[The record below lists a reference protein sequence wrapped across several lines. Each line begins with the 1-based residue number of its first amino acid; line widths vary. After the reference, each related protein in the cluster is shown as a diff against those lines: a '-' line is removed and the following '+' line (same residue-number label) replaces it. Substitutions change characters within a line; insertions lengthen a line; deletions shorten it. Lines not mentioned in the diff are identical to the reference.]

1 MKKFITPA
9 LLLGTILAYAQV
21 GIGTET
27 PEAMLDVAG
36 DLRIQEE
43 TLLEAPLKL
52 AYIEDEEV
60 LEFDDSHIILVSDI
74 SDENIVKKLSLDN
87 LRLALGLS
95 SRNTTIYS
103 ASNDGAWSLLS
114 LGIFGSGRVQGVDL
128 SATDVEIGD
137 ASLFSNAKYTAP
149 EDGIYSISFELQLE
163 GGVDLSLLG
172 GKSLVILQN
181 NAIIKQKVFDAVRVS
196 LLGVT
201 LAQVPVTSTEL
212 STLVELNEDDT
223 LSFGVF
229 TEGLLPIDLGLL
241 EENKVSISIHKISD
255 LLD

>member
-1 MKKFITPA
+1 
-9 LLLGTILAYAQV
+9 
-21 GIGTET
+21 
-27 PEAMLDVAG
+27 
-36 DLRIQEE
+36 LRIQEE

-103 ASNDGAWSLLS
+103 ASNDGGWSLLNLTLLGQRWS
-114 LGIFGSGRVQGVDL
+114 LVNL
-128 SATDVEIGD
+128 SAADTEIGD
-137 ASLFSNAKYTAP
+137 ASLFSNARYTAP
-149 EDGIYSISFELQLE
+149 EDGIYSVSFELQLE
-163 GGVDLSLLG
+163 GGVSLNLLG
-172 GKSLVILQN
+172 GQSLGILKN
-181 NAIIKQKVFDAVRVS
+181 DAVIKQKIFDAVNLS
-196 LLGVT
+196 LGGIG
-201 LAQVPVTSTEL
+201 LAQVPVTSSEL

-229 TEGLLPIDLGLL
+229 TEGLIPIDLGLL

>member
-60 LEFDDSHIILVSDI
+60 LEFDDSHIILFSDI
-74 SDENIVKKLSLDN
+74 SDEKIVKKLSLDN

-103 ASNDGAWSLLS
+103 ASNDGGWSLLNLTLLGQRWS
-114 LGIFGSGRVQGVDL
+114 LVNL
-128 SATDVEIGD
+128 SAADTEIGD
-137 ASLFSNAKYTAP
+137 ASLFSNARYTAP
-149 EDGIYSISFELQLE
+149 EDGIYSVSFELQLE
-163 GGVDLSLLG
+163 GGVSLNLLG
-172 GKSLVILQN
+172 GQSLGILKN
-181 NAIIKQKVFDAVRVS
+181 DAVIKQKIFDAVNLS
-196 LLGVT
+196 LGGIG
-201 LAQVPVTSTEL
+201 LAQVPVTS
-212 STLVELNEDDT
+212 S
-223 LSFGVF
+223 
-229 TEGLLPIDLGLL
+229 
-241 EENKVSISIHKISD
+241 
-255 LLD
+255 